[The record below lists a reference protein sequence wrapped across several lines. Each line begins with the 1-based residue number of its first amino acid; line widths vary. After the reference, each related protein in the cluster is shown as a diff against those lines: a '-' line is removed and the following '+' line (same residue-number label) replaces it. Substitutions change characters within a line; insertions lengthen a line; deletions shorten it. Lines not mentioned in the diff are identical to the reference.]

1 VPALA
6 AGPHLRSGG
15 RPTGNAVAERFVFTM
30 KSELVWTRDWDSAE
44 ELRDAL
50 ARWLEVYHYE
60 RPHQALGWKTPSEKR
75 AENLKQHMT
84 MAA

>member
-1 VPALA
+1 
-6 AGPHLRSGG
+6 
-15 RPTGNAVAERFVFTM
+15 VAERFVFTM